1 MWLKKSER
9 GKLLHLL
16 LAFYINY
23 IRVRHPKASLHL
35 RLLYSEFRLT
45 FAQFNFAA
53 ARYRN
58 PRRQPNGSSNWNPFP
73 NFRLINELRPLTPGS
88 NSKGARY
95 NAPKSGFRVPRW
107 AEPPGMSYS
116 KGIADW
122 RPHRGL
128 RWLQTGCERRHYSV
142 FWFRFPGPQRA
153 INLHHFGAAPPRFM
167 CSAQSWGN
175 YLVWCLWNVLF
186 ITCIITCVKRRN

>member
-35 RLLYSEFRLT
+35 RLLCSKFRLT

-88 NSKGARY
+88 NSKGARS

-128 RWLQTGCERRHYSV
+128 RWLQTFLGRNGQLICTTLEPLRLDLCALLKV
-142 FWFRFPGPQRA
+142 GATIWFGVC
-153 INLHHFGAAPPRFM
+153 GM
-167 CSAQSWGN
+167 CCS
-175 YLVWCLWNVLF
+175 
-186 ITCIITCVKRRN
+186 